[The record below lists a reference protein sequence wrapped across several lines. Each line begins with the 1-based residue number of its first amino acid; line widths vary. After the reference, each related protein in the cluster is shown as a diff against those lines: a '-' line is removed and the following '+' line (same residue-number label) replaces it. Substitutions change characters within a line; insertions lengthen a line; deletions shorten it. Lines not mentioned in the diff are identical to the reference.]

1 MVEKELSGKIDF
13 EDTDLDVLDKAV
25 EKAKKVLQKAKRAV
39 TDEQKTPAAQFFER
53 IEKEKVTTKEGGKKE
68 KKGKLENLLQSD
80 LGTRKAGQAL
90 SFFQNPAGVLSSL
103 IATTPVVAAIIGA
116 PLIIKGIIQ
125 KLEQRGGLLDRF
137 FRDRVETRTDALRDK
152 LLQQQIVAG
161 FTQVIITSRSGETS
175 PRQSYNTFELANN
188 DRERLEE
195 DFSVRNTSGFD

>member
-25 EKAKKVLQKAKRAV
+25 DKAKKVLQKAKQAV

-53 IEKEKVTTKEGGKKE
+53 IEKEKITTKEGRKKE
-68 KKGKLENLLQSD
+68 KKGRLENLLQSD
-80 LGTRKAGQAL
+80 LGTGKARQAF
-90 SFFQNPAGVLSSL
+90 SFFQNPQGVLASL

-116 PLIIKGIIQ
+116 PLILKGIIQ

-137 FRDRVETRTDALRDK
+137 FRDRVETRVDALRDK
-152 LLQQQIVAG
+152 LVQQSIVSG
-161 FTQVIITSRSGETS
+161 FTQVIISSRSGETS
-175 PRQSYNTFELANN
+175 PRQAYNTFELFSNN
-188 DRERLEE
+188 RERLEE